1 VETSYELFYR
11 KGYYRIGIDEIAAAT
26 GLTKRSFYY
35 HFKSKDEL
43 LTAVM
48 EFYQTL
54 AMERVRRYGDK
65 YNGSPVRVVDALFS
79 DLRRWVS
86 KPGYSGAGFTR
97 IAMELADLPGHP
109 AHAVARRHKRTV
121 ESWWAELLAKKGVRS
136 PAERARELVL
146 LIEGAT
152 ALTLIH
158 RERSYADAAANAAK
172 RLIASS
178 VEVERKLQ
186 QDW

>member
-1 VETSYELFYR
+1 METCYELFYR
-11 KGYYRIGIDEIAAAT
+11 KGYYRIGVDEIAEAT
-26 GLTKRSFYY
+26 GLTKRSLYY

-43 LTAVM
+43 LTEVM

-54 AMERVRRYGDK
+54 ALERVRHYGEK
-65 YNGSPVRVVDALFS
+65 YDGSLAQVIDALFS

-109 AHAVARRHKRTV
+109 AHAVARRHKKTL
-121 ESWWAELLAKKGVRS
+121 ESWWVELLAKRGISS
-136 PAERARELVL
+136 PAERARQLVL
-146 LIEGAT
+146 LLEGAA

-158 RERSYADAAANAAK
+158 RDRSYLESAANAAK
-172 RLIASS
+172 TLIALNIDS
-178 VEVERKLQ
+178 RR
-186 QDW
+186 